1 MSYTGAGYVG
11 AVGVAS
17 YLKSTKHGGLVQPGS
32 IAAASSGGFGWGV
45 QNPSAKQKEI
55 ASRLNKV
62 LIPTGYS
69 QLKKTGSLEQATI
82 NVLSKLGIS
91 PDTQINDVD
100 PIISEYN
107 DLHNEQA
114 RLGIL
119 VDELYTYGWSRTP
132 DLGARAG
139 AIFHQKEL
147 DEVNKKIND
156 MSVDIQVRN
165 IIQQKWSDF
174 MSPPAFAE
182 VTPTAPGK
190 FNPPGW
196 DKPYDYGTE
205 QHQQEEPHLF
215 PQIDPSTSSG
225 LTYNTFEPPITVT
238 PTKPIPEQIKCPARV
253 QIVSNITNVVAGE
266 GEFNCATIERY
277 EADPDYRIVYTQNG
291 FIPTQ
296 EPEPTPE
303 PTTVHVSPPE
313 ETRCYMV
320 HGQELELT
328 EQAVGYYINLGV
340 TVTPCGAITDEVP
353 PPSILP
359 TEEPPI
365 TTVHIPPPE
374 MPVEEPMITVTPTE
388 PGQVNWIPEPF
399 FSFINNVFRR

>member
-32 IAAASSGGFGWGV
+32 IAGSSGGWNV
-45 QNPSAKQKEI
+45 QNPSAQQISI
-55 ASRLNKV
+55 ASNLNKV

-91 PDTQINDVD
+91 PDTQTGDVD

-119 VDELYTYGWSRTP
+119 VDELKRLGSGRTP
-132 DLGARAG
+132 DLGSRAG
-139 AIFHQKEL
+139 AIKYQKEL
-147 DEVNKKIND
+147 DEVNAKINAMTITD
-156 MSVDIQVRN
+156 SIKRN

-174 MSPPAFAE
+174 MFPPAFAE
-182 VTPTAPGK
+182 VTPTAPGQ

-365 TTVHIPPPE
+365 TTDHITPPE
-374 MPVEEPMITVTPTE
+374 MPVEEPMVTSTE

-399 FSFINNVFRR
+399 FSFINNVLRR

>member
-1 MSYTGAGYVG
+1 
-11 AVGVAS
+11 
-17 YLKSTKHGGLVQPGS
+17 
-32 IAAASSGGFGWGV
+32 AASSGGFGWGV

-253 QIVSNITNVVAGE
+253 Q
-266 GEFNCATIERY
+266 
-277 EADPDYRIVYTQNG
+277 
-291 FIPTQ
+291 
-296 EPEPTPE
+296 
-303 PTTVHVSPPE
+303 
-313 ETRCYMV
+313 
-320 HGQELELT
+320 
-328 EQAVGYYINLGV
+328 
-340 TVTPCGAITDEVP
+340 
-353 PPSILP
+353 
-359 TEEPPI
+359 
-365 TTVHIPPPE
+365 
-374 MPVEEPMITVTPTE
+374 
-388 PGQVNWIPEPF
+388 
-399 FSFINNVFRR
+399 